1 MIAKTISNRV
11 NRSLQ
16 GGLFVIGPV
25 LFLAVFFEN
34 VQRRLCAGL
43 VLQRRILEYFP
54 FGPKTIIYTHINVYN
69 ELYIKEEMERVR
81 PLFEFSSQLVHAYA
95 VALHG

>member
-1 MIAKTISNRV
+1 MVAKTISNRV

-16 GGLFVIGPV
+16 AAILLSDLFFFR
-25 LFLAVFFEN
+25 LFLFEN
-34 VQRRLCAGL
+34 ILRRLCAGL

-69 ELYIKEEMERVR
+69 ELYIEEEMERVR
-81 PLFEFSSQLVHAYA
+81 PLFEFSSQLVDAYA